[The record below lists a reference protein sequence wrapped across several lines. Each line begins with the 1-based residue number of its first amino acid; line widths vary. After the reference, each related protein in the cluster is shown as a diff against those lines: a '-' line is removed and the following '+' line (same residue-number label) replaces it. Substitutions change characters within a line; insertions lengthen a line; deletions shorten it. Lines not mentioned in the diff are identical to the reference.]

1 MTLKN
6 YGKVRSTV
14 QPEAIKIDEYSVWKC
29 TNIQPIE
36 EDIDENTTFVGYE
49 YDLVQYDKDEYI
61 LLSEETNN
69 LINIMLGVTE

>member
-1 MTLKN
+1 MIN

-14 QPEAIKIDEYSVWKC
+14 KPEAIKIDEYSVWKC
-29 TNIQPIE
+29 SNIEPITEQLDE
-36 EDIDENTTFVGYE
+36 EKQFVGYE
-49 YDLVQYDKDEYI
+49 YDLVQYNKDEYI